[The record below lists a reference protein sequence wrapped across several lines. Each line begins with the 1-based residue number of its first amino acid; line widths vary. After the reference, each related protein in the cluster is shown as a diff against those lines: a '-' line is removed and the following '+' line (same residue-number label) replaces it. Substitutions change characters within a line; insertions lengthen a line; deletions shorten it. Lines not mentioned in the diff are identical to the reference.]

1 MSIARPTL
9 FLPSEADT
17 IALANRIAPL
27 LRAGDVVL
35 LAGPIGAGKS
45 FFARALIRARLGNPA
60 EEVPSPTFT
69 VVQTYQA
76 DGVEIWHCDL
86 YRLSSTQDVFELGL
100 DDAFTQAI
108 CLIEWPDRLGNY
120 APADAIVLT
129 FQAKDDCHSVT
140 FSGSAPWAK
149 RLESVFA

>member
-17 IALANRIAPL
+17 IALANRIASL

-108 CLIEWPDRLGNY
+108 CLIEWPDRLGDL

-129 FQAKDDCHSVT
+129 FQAKDDYHSVT

-149 RLESVFA
+149 RLESILG